1 MKVFVAVDD
10 NYGMLFNKRRQ
21 SQDKVL
27 RKYILS
33 IVNQQNLYMNEY
45 TYKQFAVEEGNLIIT
60 NEYLNQIKQDEFCF
74 VETESLKD
82 IKHKISELYLCKW
95 NRKYPADKYLDIEMD
110 NTWEVV
116 SVTDIVG
123 SSHEKITIEKW
134 TNKEYKFN

>member
-27 RKYILS
+27 RAYILS
-33 IVNQQNLYMNEY
+33 IVNQKTLYMNEY
-45 TYKQFAVEEGNLIIT
+45 TYKQFTVEEGNLIVS
-60 NEYLNQIKQDEFCF
+60 NEYLDQIEKDEFCF
-74 VETESLKD
+74 IETESLKS
-82 IKHKISELYLCKW
+82 IEHQISELYLCKW
-95 NRKYPADKYLDIEMD
+95 NRRYPADMYLDIKMD

-116 SVTDIVG
+116 STTDIVG

-134 TNKEYKFN
+134 TNKEYKFS